1 MITLALNN
9 ISKSYGVDTIIKDI
23 TFSLNEYEKVGLVG
37 INGAGKSTLFKIIA
51 GELSPDTGNVF
62 LSKDTG
68 IGYLEQNIS
77 IRSDNT
83 LYEEVLDVFHDVMLL
98 ERELRTLE
106 QKIAKNSENSTLLD
120 SLMKQYSQKS
130 EEFSLMN
137 GYSYNSEAKGILIGL
152 GFSEEEMNKKVNTLS
167 GGEMTRL
174 MLSKLL
180 LKKPNLLLLDEPT
193 NHLDMNSVQWL
204 EVYLKLYKG
213 NVIVISHDRY
223 FLDQLI
229 GRTLEI
235 RDKTLFDYRGNY
247 SYYLEKKD
255 LDEEIALKNYKDNQA
270 ELKRQRD
277 IIRQLRAFGREKQ
290 IKRARSREKLL
301 AKMERIDKPRS
312 MEQQAR
318 ISFSPSV
325 QSGYEVM
332 HARGLQKSYGN
343 RHLFSNVCIDIYRG
357 EKVALI
363 GPNGS
368 GKTTLFQILLGGETS
383 DSGEVDYGT
392 NVQIAYFD
400 QTRSDLDE
408 RNTVIEE
415 VWQSYPHLKETE
427 LRNMLAAFLFMGDD
441 VFKLISS
448 LSGGEKSRISLLKLM
463 LSSSNFLFL
472 DEPTNHLDIQSKE
485 ILEDALTAYEGTLF
499 FISHD
504 RYFLNKVA
512 DRILVLTENGLEEYL
527 GNYDYYQEKLAEQ
540 KEAMDILQTRE
551 VINKTQVKQQ
561 KKKDKEKEKELRS
574 IKKKVSNLEE
584 SIANLEERL
593 AFLDGE
599 LCREEIYS
607 SPTESMRV
615 QKEKEDVSSLLE
627 ETMSSWEELLLELEQ
642 KTE

>member
-255 LDEEIALKNYKDNQA
+255 LDEEVALKNYKDNQA

>member
-255 LDEEIALKNYKDNQA
+255 LDEEVALKNYKDNQA

-368 GKTTLFQILLGGETS
+368 GKTTLFQILLGGETF

>member
-62 LSKDTG
+62 VSKDTG

-106 QKIAKNSENSTLLD
+106 QKIAENSENSTALD
-120 SLMKQYSQKS
+120 SLMKQYGQKS

-137 GYSYNSEAKGILIGL
+137 GYSYHSEAKGILIGL
-152 GFSEEEMNKKVNTLS
+152 GFSEEETNKKVNTLS

-180 LKKPNLLLLDEPT
+180 LKKPDLLLLDEPT

-229 GRTLEI
+229 SRTLEL
-235 RDKTLFDYRGNY
+235 RNKNLFDYRGNY

-255 LDEEIALKNYKDNQA
+255 LDEEVALKNYKDNQA

-301 AKMERIDKPRS
+301 AKMERVDKPQS

-332 HARGLQKSYGN
+332 HARGLQKSYGS
-343 RHLFSNVCIDIYRG
+343 RHLFSNVSIDIYRG

-448 LSGGEKSRISLLKLM
+448 LSGGEKARISLLKLM

-540 KEAMDILQTRE
+540 KEAMDILQTPE
-551 VINKTQVKQQ
+551 VVNKTQVKQQ
-561 KKKDKEKEKELRS
+561 KKKDKEREKELRS
-574 IKKKVSNLEE
+574 MKKKVANLEE

-593 AFLDGE
+593 AFLDEE

-615 QKEKEDVSSLLE
+615 QKEKEDVSTLLE
-627 ETMSSWEELLLELEQ
+627 ETMSSWEELLLELEE

>member
-255 LDEEIALKNYKDNQA
+255 LDEEVALKNYKDNQA

-368 GKTTLFQILLGGETS
+368 GKTTLFQILLGGETF

-408 RNTVIEE
+408 RNKVIEE

>member
-255 LDEEIALKNYKDNQA
+255 LDEEVALKNYKDNQA

-332 HARGLQKSYGN
+332 HARDLQKSYGN

>member
-106 QKIAKNSENSTLLD
+106 QKIARNSENSTLLD

-255 LDEEIALKNYKDNQA
+255 LDEEVALKNYKDNQA

-368 GKTTLFQILLGGETS
+368 GKTTLFQILLGGETF

>member
-167 GGEMTRL
+167 GGEMSRL

-255 LDEEIALKNYKDNQA
+255 LDEEVALKNYKDNQA

-277 IIRQLRAFGREKQ
+277 IIRQLRAFGRKKQ

-343 RHLFSNVCIDIYRG
+343 RHLFSNVSVDIYRG

-551 VINKTQVKQQ
+551 VINKTQIKQQ